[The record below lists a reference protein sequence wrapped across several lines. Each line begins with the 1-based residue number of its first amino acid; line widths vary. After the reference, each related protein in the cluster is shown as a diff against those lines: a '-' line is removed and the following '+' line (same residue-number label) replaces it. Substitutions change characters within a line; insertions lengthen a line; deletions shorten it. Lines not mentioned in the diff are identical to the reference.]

1 MKNRFSVAIAMI
13 ALTVSLAQ
21 ARGQEWFGRWG
32 TNDAQVQIAK
42 KSLAKQAKARQIA
55 QSMETTSASLLP
67 DRLPIGDEMTLR
79 TWDVSTNSIEL
90 LVWIQLSFYQTN
102 DTWAYYTE
110 AIFTDGYS
118 SFAAFVDDVGVAG
131 TKTIA
136 AFKANPGEWSA
147 YDGTDMYIDVIINYF
162 CWYTSDEPI
171 YNIGGFWADFKAGP
185 FSGITPDLFRQSCY
199 ASDPYEQA
207 VVYIPGL
214 SNVDMAVYTA
224 DATNRLTWNARDGM
238 QTPNGWPANES
249 VNATANQY
257 LCLDGWFS
265 LGQYPMSVTLTATNG
280 ETATYTRY
288 GDKLVAPR
296 LKMGMV
302 QNTNSSSATDPTNVS
317 HKAVT
322 ITVPR
327 GSVTT
332 LYSSLDLKNWSAVGT
347 YRSGTNSTLNIPIVG
362 SQSLIP
368 SQFFKASCCID
379 LQ

>member
-1 MKNRFSVAIAMI
+1 VFNYIPYDVGNRLDIRAASAGERPTRTPGYGPGASRTRASSPRYNPGARAIA
-13 ALTVSLAQ
+13 T
-21 ARGQEWFGRWG
+21 
-32 TNDAQVQIAK
+32 
-42 KSLAKQAKARQIA
+42 
-55 QSMETTSASLLP
+55 
-67 DRLPIGDEMTLR
+67 
-79 TWDVSTNSIEL
+79 
-90 LVWIQLSFYQTN
+90 
-102 DTWAYYTE
+102 
-110 AIFTDGYS
+110 
-118 SFAAFVDDVGVAG
+118 
-131 TKTIA
+131 
-136 AFKANPGEWSA
+136 FKANPDKWAA
-147 YDGTDMYIDVIINYF
+147 YVPGSDMAIEVVINYF
-162 CWYTSDEPI
+162 SLYTGNEPI
-171 YNIGGFWADFKAGP
+171 YDTTGFWTEVNVGP
-185 FSGITPDLFRQSCY
+185 FSGITPDSFRQACY

-296 LKMGMV
+296 LKMLTV
-302 QNTNSSSATDPTNVS
+302 NSNIPQSVEPPNTNR
-317 HKAVT
+317 HAVV

-368 SQFFKASCCID
+368 SQFFKASCCVD